1 MTVKRKDEDWALFWC
16 SLLHPVLFGE
26 IEAHEV
32 GAFLRQLA
40 SEERTFPNGRR
51 KKPSLST
58 LGRKL
63 RKYEKGGFEALERKA
78 RTDRGQVR
86 AHERSLIDRAIAI
99 KRDQPRRSDEA
110 INQFLRVEF
119 HKTLPKSTLYRHLR
133 AAGATRL
140 KLGIDRTPV
149 RKRWTRD
156 QTHDLWVGDFE
167 TGPYVRYDTGVVPT
181 QLSAFIDCHSRFVVE
196 GRYYYCSKL
205 DILIDSL
212 LRAWAQH
219 GAPGALY
226 VDNAKVYHARAL
238 RIACYRLHIR
248 HLHRKPRDPAGGG
261 VIERFFETT
270 QGQFEAEVRAGDI
283 LTLDELNRSFSAWLE
298 VSYHRRPHSE
308 IGQPPRE
315 RYSQGLTAIRHVD
328 MEAAA
333 KCFLRS
339 EPRTVHRDFSD
350 VRIEGRFYRVDRQF
364 RGDRVEVRYD
374 SFSNLESVLIYSLRD
389 QYLGKGILHQRQQGE
404 PAAAAPSP
412 PKPQYNYLELL
423 VREHERELES
433 QARGIDYREVLR
445 PRLWPF
451 TSFVQALGRLLGR
464 KGGMSG
470 FTTQELESLHKLYAK
485 LPQLSPP
492 LVTRACEQAPEKTL
506 PYVLRELEALAPRKE
521 M

>member
-1 MTVKRKDEDWALFWC
+1 MRRKDETWALFWC
-16 SLLHPVLFGE
+16 SLLHPVLFGDLE
-26 IEAHEV
+26 PHQV
-32 GAFLRQLA
+32 GAFLRRLA
-40 SEERTFPNGRR
+40 AEERTFPNGTR

-58 LGRKL
+58 LRRKL
-63 RKYEKGGFEALERKA
+63 RNYQKGGFEALGRQA
-78 RTDRGQVR
+78 RADRGKVR
-86 AHERSLIDRAIAI
+86 AHGQVLIDRAIAI
-99 KRDQPRRSDEA
+99 KRDQPRRSDET
-110 INQFLRVEF
+110 INQFLRAEF
-119 HKTLPKSTLYRHLR
+119 QKTLPKSTLYRHLR

-156 QTHDLWVGDFE
+156 HTHDLWVGDFE

-196 GRYYYCSKL
+196 GRYYYCGKL

-226 VDNAKVYHARAL
+226 VDNAKVYQARAL

-261 VIERFFETT
+261 VIERFFETA

-283 LTLDELNRSFSAWLE
+283 LTLDELNRGFSAWLE
-298 VSYHRRPHSE
+298 MSYHRRPHSE

-315 RYSQGLTAIRHVD
+315 RYEQGLTAIRHVD

-350 VRIEGRFYRVDRQF
+350 VRIEGRFYRVDRKL

-374 SFSNLESVLIYSLRD
+374 PFSELESVLIYSLDDR
-389 QYLGKGILHQRQQGE
+389 YLGKGILHQREQGE
-404 PAAAAPSP
+404 PAPAVSTAS
-412 PKPQYNYLELL
+412 KPQYNYLELL
-423 VREHERELES
+423 VREHERELQA
-433 QARGIDYREVLR
+433 QARGIDYREALR

-451 TSFVQALGRLLGR
+451 TSFVQTLGRLLGR

-485 LPQLSPP
+485 LPQLSQP
-492 LVTRACEQAPEKTL
+492 LVTRACELAAEKTL
-506 PYVLRELEALAPRKE
+506 PYVLRELETPALRKDP
-521 M
+521 